1 MEKSF
6 VMVKPDGVQRELVG
20 EIIRRFEKKGV
31 KIIGLKLMKINEEL
45 AKQHYAVHNGKI
57 FFNDLIK
64 FIISGPVVAM
74 VFEGEN
80 VINIVRK
87 MIGAT
92 DPTNA
97 MPGTIRGDFVLDTG
111 QNVIHASDSIENAKR
126 EIGLFFKE
134 EELID
139 YSLNSNRW
147 VYSPPKY

>member
-80 VINIVRK
+80 LINITSR
-87 MIGAT
+87 T
-92 DPTNA
+92 T
-97 MPGTIRGDFVLDTG
+97 
-111 QNVIHASDSIENAKR
+111 
-126 EIGLFFKE
+126 
-134 EELID
+134 
-139 YSLNSNRW
+139 
-147 VYSPPKY
+147 